1 LWYDG
6 APQHETALE
15 RRRYA
20 QAGWPVRGA
29 NLKAARMAQ
38 LRDALP
44 GNRYGNLSPQAAGL
58 REAVRAAWLEQK

>member
-1 LWYDG
+1 
-6 APQHETALE
+6 
-15 RRRYA
+15 
-20 QAGWPVRGA
+20 
-29 NLKAARMAQ
+29 MAQ